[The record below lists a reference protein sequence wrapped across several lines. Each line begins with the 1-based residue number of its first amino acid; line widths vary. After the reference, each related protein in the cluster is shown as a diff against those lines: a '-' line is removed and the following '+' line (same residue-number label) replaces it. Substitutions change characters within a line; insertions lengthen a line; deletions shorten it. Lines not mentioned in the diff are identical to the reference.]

1 MVEGMVGATS
11 DTFGAAIA
19 AWRQWQ
25 DAPWGRL
32 RYTLAEHNLRRHLPQ
47 ITDGRPLRVLDVAGG
62 NGVEAVRL
70 AATGHDVT
78 VVDYSSEMLAS
89 AHSLATG
96 TGLGHRVTCIES
108 DVAKLGDVVEPGAYD
123 LVLCHNLLQWV
134 PDVESTL
141 VTVLQPLRDGGLL
154 SVLAANAHSEPLR
167 TAVRDMDLTAALESL
182 DAARHF
188 TQTFSAQV
196 FPRTAEEVSPVLH
209 GLGLKVLGHYGIRSV
224 CDYIPDDER
233 KYDATFFAEL
243 ERLEIALSDRMP
255 YILTARLFHLIAA
268 KGNPTTGFADR
279 S

>member
-1 MVEGMVGATS
+1 MVEVMAGPTR

-32 RYTLAEHNLRRHLPQ
+32 RYTLAEHNLRRHMPDLGA
-47 ITDGRPLRVLDVAGG
+47 GRPLRILDVAGG

-70 AATGHDVT
+70 AAAGHEVT
-78 VVDYSSEMLAS
+78 VVDYSAEMLSS
-89 AHSLATG
+89 ARNLATG

-108 DVAKLGDVVEPGAYD
+108 DVAKLGDVVEPASYD

-141 VTVLQPLRDGGLL
+141 TTVLQPLRHDGLL

-167 TAVRDMDLTAALESL
+167 TAVRDMDLAAALESL
-182 DAARHF
+182 DAVRHF
-188 TQTFSAQV
+188 AQTFSTQV
-196 FPRTAEEVSPVLH
+196 FPRTAEEVTGVLKT
-209 GLGLKVLGHYGIRSV
+209 LGLSVLGHYGIRSV

-255 YILTARLFHLIAA
+255 YILTARLFHLIARRDGVTKA
-268 KGNPTTGFADR
+268 SADR